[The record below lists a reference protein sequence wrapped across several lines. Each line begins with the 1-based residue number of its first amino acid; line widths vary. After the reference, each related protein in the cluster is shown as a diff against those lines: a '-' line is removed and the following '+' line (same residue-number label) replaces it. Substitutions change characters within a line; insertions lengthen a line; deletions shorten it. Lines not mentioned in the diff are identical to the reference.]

1 MTMQEL
7 NMVILYHNGYSMTIS
22 EPIGEDKVVYF
33 GVININEKG
42 RTVGAIDV
50 WRSVITKELFC
61 EEKRLGILEIADNIG
76 MPKIDDDKKWAFAIN
91 KKKTG
96 NYKWK
101 LIKIIRQ
108 GIFQF
113 IDTDDESKVEVDVED
128 YRIRDTVWWN
138 FLVEDNIN
146 RSIEITVP
154 ENAN

>member
-1 MTMQEL
+1 MT
-7 NMVILYHNGYSMTIS
+7 TS

-50 WRSVITKELFC
+50 WRNVITKELFC

-76 MPKIDDDKKWAFAIN
+76 MPKIDKDKKWAVAIN
-91 KKKTG
+91 RKKAG
-96 NYKWK
+96 NDRWK

-108 GIFQF
+108 GNFKF
-113 IDTDDESKVEVDVED
+113 TATDDEETTVEVDVKD
-128 YRIRDTVWWN
+128 YRIMDPDWWN

-146 RSIEITVP
+146 RSIEIT
-154 ENAN
+154 EQKNAK